1 MVNTANA
8 EGRVYRAER
17 SHGKKNR
24 NHGVNVA
31 ENCNRLRAQRLHAA
45 KVQGVSKARVEHA
58 ENQQAGKRHW
68 LEGFRREALARKRA
82 VGHHG
87 TWLYGIIFRCSHS
100 IGR

>member
-24 NHGVNVA
+24 RKFSSIMAMVLGAIVTI
-31 ENCNRLRAQRLHAA
+31 EIMIM
-45 KVQGVSKARVEHA
+45 
-58 ENQQAGKRHW
+58 
-68 LEGFRREALARKRA
+68 GFEIGFSFCRQDCPGA
-82 VGHHG
+82 
-87 TWLYGIIFRCSHS
+87 WLYGIIFRCSHS

>member
-24 NHGVNVA
+24 
-31 ENCNRLRAQRLHAA
+31 
-45 KVQGVSKARVEHA
+45 
-58 ENQQAGKRHW
+58 
-68 LEGFRREALARKRA
+68 RKFSSIMAMVLGAIVTIAIMIMGAMVLTGCSFCRQDCP
-82 VGHHG
+82 G